1 MCVRLPRGAR
11 PHAPWS
17 ARVVFVCAGWRKRD
31 RGDAPLAGIGS
42 PYPIAGPA
50 GVVGGS
56 EPPPEQLRSRPLLGP
71 GPRGGAS
78 AEGPLEEG
86 SLAGAGGGARL
97 SSLAARAGGGPQE
110 GPSPDYSR
118 RAGTP
123 SIGVGLLS
131 HSHHS

>member
-1 MCVRLPRGAR
+1 M
-11 PHAPWS
+11 
-17 ARVVFVCAGWRKRD
+17 
-31 RGDAPLAGIGS
+31 GIGS

-50 GVVGGS
+50 GVAGGS

-97 SSLAARAGGGPQE
+97 SSLTARAGVDHRRDPFQTTAAGPARR
-110 GPSPDYSR
+110 PS
-118 RAGTP
+118 A
-123 SIGVGLLS
+123 
-131 HSHHS
+131 